1 MYIRS
6 NSVVNYDETGPVELP
21 ESISIGSSVILVS
34 GGLNLSGVSTFTTIN
49 ATNISSSS
57 PSTTT
62 INASRFTGDGS
73 QITGLTTISSS
84 RIIALKY
91 IFADPPLRA

>member
-6 NSVVNYDETGPVELP
+6 NSIENYNGTGPVELP
-21 ESISIGSSVILVS
+21 DSISIGSSVIPIS
-34 GGLNLSGVSTFTTIN
+34 GGLNLSGITTFASIN
-49 ATNISSSS
+49 ATNIPSS
-57 PSTTT
+57 T
-62 INASRFTGDGS
+62 ISATRFVGDGS
-73 QITGLTTISSS
+73 QIVGLTTTTKS